1 MKMLEGPALSGP
13 RSRRSATL
21 HQEPHF
27 HRGQCNLQRMP
38 AADRVFMLFNLFLNM
53 IRPNYT
59 LKGCASL
66 LLLLLATL
74 ARAPLLAGDFW
85 NEKPYTQWSAEETL
99 KLLSDSPWCKT
110 YSFKQSGKVA
120 ETARTP
126 DRAPELGKA
135 TVSQHSNCCRT
146 FEKVEPPTPGHEGQ
160 SASTNDLETSIQTP
174 GSAASGNILPY
185 RILWMS
191 SVRVRQAMTR
201 ALQLQGVEPT
211 DSVKQAIERP
221 ADEFVIAVTG
231 PWMSPFEKVTL
242 KRLKEK
248 AYLRSVGANP
258 KTLRP
263 SEYVSPKERQDGMA
277 VFIFPRVLDGM
288 PAFDRSDTEVEFG
301 FDDGSFKIQVRFK
314 LDKMSPRGIL
324 DL

>member
-1 MKMLEGPALSGP
+1 MLRESE
-13 RSRRSATL
+13 S
-21 HQEPHF
+21 
-27 HRGQCNLQRMP
+27 NLQRMTVTC
-38 AADRVFMLFNLFLNM
+38 RLFLLFNLFLKM
-53 IRPNYT
+53 ILPNHT
-59 LKGCASL
+59 LKGCTSL

-74 ARAPLLAGDFW
+74 VRDPLMAGDFW
-85 NEKPYTQWSAEETL
+85 NEKPFTQWSAEETL
-99 KLLSDSPWCKT
+99 KLLSESPWCKT
-110 YSFKQSGKVA
+110 YFFKVSRGA
-120 ETARTP
+120 SSTTATP
-126 DRAPELGKA
+126 VRESELGLP

-160 SASTNDLETSIQTP
+160 SASTNASETSIQTP
-174 GSAASGNILPY
+174 GSASSGNILPY

-211 DSVKQAIERP
+211 DSVRQAIEQP

-231 PWMSPFEKVTL
+231 PWMTPFDRVTL
-242 KRLKEK
+242 ARLKEK
-248 AYLRSVGANP
+248 AYLRSVAANL

-263 SEYVSPKERQDGMA
+263 SEYVFPKERQDGMA
-277 VFIFPRVLDGM
+277 VFIFPRVLDGK
-288 PAFDRSDTEVEFG
+288 PAFDQSDAEVEFG

-314 LDKMSPRGIL
+314 LDKMSPRGVL